1 MEINIAYFE
10 LEKLLKPYVKSVSI
24 RYADYNTAHLKIK
37 VSKFMISQTIDIDVI
52 ILKIDS
58 RNLYLKYKGDVSWL
72 VNKAI
77 DWGLIDNKLPRY
89 VKREG
94 KSFTIDLSRT
104 PQIPSFLK
112 LKEILFN
119 AVNMSVKLEIK

>member
-1 MEINIAYFE
+1 
-10 LEKLLKPYVKSVSI
+10 
-24 RYADYNTAHLKIK
+24 
-37 VSKFMISQTIDIDVI
+37 MISQTIDIDVI

-72 VNKAI
+72 ANKAI
-77 DWGLIDNKLPRY
+77 SWGLIDKKLPRY

-94 KSFTIDLSRT
+94 KYFTIDLSRI

>member
-58 RNLYLKYKGDVSWL
+58 KNLYLRYKGDVSWL

-77 DWGLIDNKLPRY
+77 NWGLIDNKLPRY

-94 KSFTIDLSRT
+94 KSFTIDLSRI

>member
-58 RNLYLKYKGDVSWL
+58 KNLYLKYKGDVSWL

-77 DWGLIDNKLPRY
+77 NWGLIDNKLPRY

>member
-24 RYADYNTAHLKIK
+24 RYADYKTVHLKIK

-58 RNLYLKYKGDVSWL
+58 KNLYLEYKGDVSWL

-77 DWGLIDNKLPRY
+77 NWGLIDNKLPRY

>member
-52 ILKIDS
+52 IFKIDS
-58 RNLYLKYKGDVSWL
+58 KNLYLRYKGDVGWL

-77 DWGLIDNKLPRY
+77 NWGLIDNKLPRY

>member
-58 RNLYLKYKGDVSWL
+58 KNLYLKYKGDVSWL
-72 VNKAI
+72 VDKAI
-77 DWGLIDNKLPRY
+77 NWGLIDNKLPRY

>member
-58 RNLYLKYKGDVSWL
+58 KNLYLKYKGDVSWL

-77 DWGLIDNKLPRY
+77 NWGLIDNKLPRY

-94 KSFTIDLSRT
+94 KSFTIDLSQT

>member
-24 RYADYNTAHLKIK
+24 RYADYNTAHLKIT

-77 DWGLIDNKLPRY
+77 SWGLIDNKLPRY

-94 KSFTIDLSRT
+94 KYFTIDLSRT

>member
-1 MEINIAYFE
+1 
-10 LEKLLKPYVKSVSI
+10 
-24 RYADYNTAHLKIK
+24 
-37 VSKFMISQTIDIDVI
+37 MISQTIDIDVI

-58 RNLYLKYKGDVSWL
+58 KNLYLKYKGDVSWL
-72 VNKAI
+72 VDKAI
-77 DWGLIDNKLPRY
+77 NWGLIDNKLPRY
-89 VKREG
+89 VKRKG

>member
-1 MEINIAYFE
+1 
-10 LEKLLKPYVKSVSI
+10 
-24 RYADYNTAHLKIK
+24 
-37 VSKFMISQTIDIDVI
+37 MISQTIDIDVI

-58 RNLYLKYKGDVSWL
+58 KNLYLKYKGDVSWL
-72 VNKAI
+72 VDKAI
-77 DWGLIDNKLPRY
+77 NWGLIDNKLPHY

>member
-10 LEKLLKPYVKSVSI
+10 LEKLLKTYVKSVSI
-24 RYADYNTAHLKIK
+24 RYADYKTVHLKIK

-58 RNLYLKYKGDVSWL
+58 KNLYLEYKGDVSWL

-77 DWGLIDNKLPRY
+77 NWGLIDNKLPRY

-119 AVNMSVKLEIK
+119 AVNMSVKLDIK

>member
-77 DWGLIDNKLPRY
+77 NWGLIDNKLPRY

>member
-58 RNLYLKYKGDVSWL
+58 KNLYLEYKGDVSWL

-77 DWGLIDNKLPRY
+77 NWGLIDNKLPRY

>member
-24 RYADYNTAHLKIK
+24 RYADYKTVHLRIK

-58 RNLYLKYKGDVSWL
+58 KNLYLRYKGDVSWL

-77 DWGLIDNKLPRY
+77 NWGLIDNKLPRY

>member
-24 RYADYNTAHLKIK
+24 RYADYNTAHLKIT

-77 DWGLIDNKLPRY
+77 NLGLIDKKLPRY

-94 KSFTIDLSRT
+94 KSFTIDLSRI

>member
-77 DWGLIDNKLPRY
+77 NWGLIDNKLPRY

-94 KSFTIDLSRT
+94 KSFTIDLSRI

>member
-58 RNLYLKYKGDVSWL
+58 KNLYLRYKGDVSWL

-77 DWGLIDNKLPRY
+77 NWGLIDNKLPRY

>member
-58 RNLYLKYKGDVSWL
+58 KNLYLRYKGDVSWL

-77 DWGLIDNKLPRY
+77 NWGLIDNKLPRY

-112 LKEILFN
+112 LKEFLFN

>member
-58 RNLYLKYKGDVSWL
+58 KNLYLEYKGDVSWL

-77 DWGLIDNKLPRY
+77 NWGLIDNKLPRY

-112 LKEILFN
+112 LKVILFN

>member
-24 RYADYNTAHLKIK
+24 RYADYNTAHLKIT

-72 VNKAI
+72 ANKAI
-77 DWGLIDNKLPRY
+77 SWGLIDNKLPRY

-94 KSFTIDLSRT
+94 KYFTIDLSRT

>member
-24 RYADYNTAHLKIK
+24 RYADYNTAHLKIT

-72 VNKAI
+72 ANKAI
-77 DWGLIDNKLPRY
+77 SWGLIDKKLPRY

-94 KSFTIDLSRT
+94 KYFTIDLSRI

>member
-24 RYADYNTAHLKIK
+24 RYADYKTVHLKIK

-77 DWGLIDNKLPRY
+77 NWGLIDNKLSRY

>member
-1 MEINIAYFE
+1 
-10 LEKLLKPYVKSVSI
+10 
-24 RYADYNTAHLKIK
+24 
-37 VSKFMISQTIDIDVI
+37 MISQTIDIDVI

-72 VNKAI
+72 ANKAI
-77 DWGLIDNKLPRY
+77 SWGLIDNKLPRY

-94 KSFTIDLSRT
+94 KSFTIDLSRI

>member
-58 RNLYLKYKGDVSWL
+58 KNLYLRYKGDVSWL

-77 DWGLIDNKLPRY
+77 NLGLIDKKLPRY

>member
-58 RNLYLKYKGDVSWL
+58 KNLYLEYKGDVSWL

-77 DWGLIDNKLPRY
+77 NWGLIDNKLPRY

-94 KSFTIDLSRT
+94 RSFTIDLSRT